1 MVILK
6 HTLRIPAVFVLVLS
20 LFFGASCTPTPQKDY
35 RASPESAGT
44 RIEKP
49 QITANHAIIAVANP
63 HAAQAGYRI
72 LKAGGNAIDAAI
84 ATQLVL
90 NLVEP
95 QSSGIGGGGFLLL
108 FDPVQNALTSFDG
121 RETAPAKADSTL
133 FIKKDGTKMGFFE
146 AAVGGRSV
154 GVPGLLHMLKQAHRK
169 YGRMDWE
176 LLFNDAINLAENGF
190 NVSERLHKLV
200 SADRFLKT
208 DPTARTYFYNK
219 DGMAHPVGYLLK
231 NPEFANT
238 LRQIQ
243 NGGIESFYIG
253 QLGDRIVDKVQTHP
267 DNPGLLGSD
276 DLLLYRSVER
286 APVCLDYRQYKVCGM
301 APPSSGGLTVLQT
314 LGLIEQYDRN
324 NDPKPTIDRNHLYLE
339 ASKLAFADRNH
350 YIADPD
356 FVEVPTQQLLSKSYL
371 IGRQTQIQHDRVVTT
386 PAEPG
391 GPFMFTRK
399 WANDDSEHG
408 LSTTHMSIVDADGMV
423 VSMTTS
429 IENAFGSRQMVG
441 GFLLNNQLTDFSFMP
456 SKNGLP
462 VANRVEAGKRPRSSM
477 APTIVLDRT
486 TQKPVLAIG
495 SPGGSRIIGYVTRNL
510 ISILDDGL
518 NLDKA
523 LARGHLTNRNGASEL
538 EQGTGAE
545 QQKAKLERLGH
556 SVKIK
561 EMTSGLHAVRILP
574 DGTLQGAAD
583 PRREGV
589 AIGY

>member
-1 MVILK
+1 
-6 HTLRIPAVFVLVLS
+6 
-20 LFFGASCTPTPQKDY
+20 
-35 RASPESAGT
+35 
-44 RIEKP
+44 
-49 QITANHAIIAVANP
+49 
-63 HAAQAGYRI
+63 
-72 LKAGGNAIDAAI
+72 
-84 ATQLVL
+84 
-90 NLVEP
+90 
-95 QSSGIGGGGFLLL
+95 
-108 FDPVQNALTSFDG
+108 
-121 RETAPAKADSTL
+121 
-133 FIKKDGTKMGFFE
+133 
-146 AAVGGRSV
+146 
-154 GVPGLLHMLKQAHRK
+154 MLKQAHRK

-286 APVCLDYRQYKVCGM
+286 DPVCLDYRQYKVCGM

-391 GPFMFTRK
+391 GPFMFSRK

-510 ISILDDGL
+510 MSILDDGL